1 MTTVTMDPRVL
12 TELDHR
18 RIHLLLA
25 SKDRRKT
32 DPLGELL
39 DAAEVLD
46 ARAVPADVVTMY
58 SQVRV
63 EQCDMGAKRK
73 LVVCYPEDADPSAGF
88 VSVLSPVGTALLGRR
103 CGDIVQWTTP
113 SGPPE
118 RIRIVEI
125 LFQPEASGDYT
136 L

>member
-1 MTTVTMDPRVL
+1 MTAPHLDSRIL

-18 RIHLLLA
+18 RIHLLRA
-25 SKDRRKT
+25 SKDLRQA

-39 DAAEVLD
+39 DAAEVLES
-46 ARAVPADVVTMY
+46 RAVPTDVVTMY
-58 SQVRV
+58 SQASV
-63 EQCDMGAKRK
+63 EQSDTGALRK

-88 VSVLSPVGTALLGRR
+88 VSVLSPAGTALLGRR
-103 CGDIVQWTTP
+103 RGDSVQWSTP
-113 SGPPE
+113 NGATE